1 MKAVQTVN
9 GIAKRAAVPSPF
21 NPRGVVA
28 QPTFTL
34 ARKFTPATLQNEP
47 HGIEF
52 TVRAHAVEEGQWI
65 AEPSWACRA
74 DGLPMDVSPL
84 HSGSKRFESRSEAVE
99 AAMDRGLRMVRSQ
112 KHRTSNSVDW
122 AAKVESLRE
131 WMATAIAKVR
141 DKDETLPLR
150 GMTVIDLFAGGHGG
164 FSMGLMSLGAK
175 VELACEIDPEAM
187 AVYRKNVRPVR
198 THGDICTLDCSKTKV
213 DFVTVGLLCQAFSP
227 AGNGLGFADPVLANA
242 YKHAMRVLGEVD
254 AKVVI
259 VECAR
264 RFLTLDSGKHCHEFI
279 TAMNAAGYR
288 VQARAMNAAGFGVP
302 QDRERS
308 ILICTRIGVDVD
320 PLMGYLFPEE
330 SEPTT
335 CVGDIMEPGLP
346 ATLMDDE
353 ITLQQPEPA
362 ARVGKMHRVG
372 ILRGKSSQGYRVY
385 SPKGVGISLMAGSGG
400 AAQFTG
406 AYKVKGGARPLTP
419 REAARMQG
427 MPEWAVQHGNR
438 RHALRH
444 AGNAIALPLAR
455 ELGRQLENF
464 VS

>member
-1 MKAVQTVN
+1 MKVNQAVV
-9 GIAKRAAVPSPF
+9 GIAKSAVAPSLF
-21 NPRGVVA
+21 NTRGVIA
-28 QPTFTL
+28 QPTFVL
-34 ARKFTPATLQNEP
+34 IRKFSSAKLLKEP

-65 AEPSWACRA
+65 AEPGWACRA

-99 AAMDRGLRMVRSQ
+99 AAMDRGLRMVRAQ
-112 KHRTSNSVDW
+112 KHRTSDSVDW
-122 AAKVESLRE
+122 ATKVESLRE
-131 WMATAIAKVR
+131 WMATAITKVR
-141 DKDETLPLR
+141 DNDETLPLR

-187 AVYRKNVRPVR
+187 AVYRKNVRPLS

-264 RFLTLDSGKHCHEFI
+264 RFLTLDAGKHCDEFI
-279 TAMNAAGYR
+279 ATMNAAGYR

-320 PLMGYLFPEE
+320 SLLGYVFPDE
-330 SEPTT
+330 SAPTA
-335 CVGDIMEPGLP
+335 CVADIMEPDLP
-346 ATLMDDE
+346 ATLMEDE
-353 ITLQQPEPA
+353 LTDLQPEPA
-362 ARVGKMHRVG
+362 IRVGKMHRVG
-372 ILRGKSSQGYRVY
+372 FVRGKNSQGYRVY
-385 SPKGVGISLMAGSGG
+385 SPKGVGISLLAGSGG

-406 AYKVKGGARPLTP
+406 AYRVPGGARPLTP

-427 MPEWAVQHGNR
+427 MPEWSAQHENR

-455 ELGRQLENF
+455 ELARQF
-464 VS
+464 KGVSS